1 MIPKTIKLALA
12 GAAMTFSVQTFAG
25 SAETDP
31 FALNTRLG
39 AKAPAEV
46 QTFLSRFFTEK
57 ESEAFGDFS
66 TFPVGWLLFLR

>member
-12 GAAMTFSVQTFAG
+12 GAAMTFSVLAFAG
-25 SAETDP
+25 SAVTDP
-31 FALNTRLG
+31 FALNTQLG
-39 AKAPAEV
+39 GKAPSALSS
-46 QTFLSRFFTEK
+46 FLSRFFTEK